1 MNMNSN
7 TPILNKERYIFLLIA
22 LLLVA
27 SSLRAPI
34 TGVGPILE
42 QLRLVFGLS
51 PSAAGLL
58 TTLPL
63 IAFAVISPFTAR
75 FSIKF
80 GFERILFASLIV
92 VIAGAVVRS
101 IGSATMLFIG
111 TSIIGIGIA
120 IGNVLVPSLVKRDFP
135 NSVPVVTG
143 LCSIAMAV
151 AGAFASSSVVPLAQ
165 ILGWQPTLMVIAIFS
180 FIACLFWIPLIL
192 QNKTQEQAQIPLAET
207 HSQNIWKS
215 KLAWQVTLFMG
226 CNAALFYAMVS
237 WLPAILTEAGYS
249 NKASGSLHG
258 LMQLAGIVPGLIL
271 GPLVNR
277 LKDQRFVAISMGL
290 LMCIGMLGL
299 LFVPHWATLWVLSF
313 GIGSGGG
320 ILLALMFL
328 SLRSRS
334 VHQAAALSGMAQG
347 GGYLMAAACP
357 TLVGA
362 LRGVSDN
369 WNSVLMMAVLLSIL
383 IGILGYLSGRNRYI

>member
-7 TPILNKERYIFLLIA
+7 PTILNKERSIFLLIA

-120 IGNVLVPSLVKRDFP
+120 IGNVLVPSLV
-135 NSVPVVTG
+135 T
-143 LCSIAMAV
+143 
-151 AGAFASSSVVPLAQ
+151 
-165 ILGWQPTLMVIAIFS
+165 
-180 FIACLFWIPLIL
+180 
-192 QNKTQEQAQIPLAET
+192 
-207 HSQNIWKS
+207 
-215 KLAWQVTLFMG
+215 AW
-226 CNAALFYAMVS
+226 
-237 WLPAILTEAGYS
+237 
-249 NKASGSLHG
+249 
-258 LMQLAGIVPGLIL
+258 
-271 GPLVNR
+271 
-277 LKDQRFVAISMGL
+277 
-290 LMCIGMLGL
+290 
-299 LFVPHWATLWVLSF
+299 
-313 GIGSGGG
+313 
-320 ILLALMFL
+320 
-328 SLRSRS
+328 
-334 VHQAAALSGMAQG
+334 
-347 GGYLMAAACP
+347 
-357 TLVGA
+357 
-362 LRGVSDN
+362 
-369 WNSVLMMAVLLSIL
+369 
-383 IGILGYLSGRNRYI
+383 